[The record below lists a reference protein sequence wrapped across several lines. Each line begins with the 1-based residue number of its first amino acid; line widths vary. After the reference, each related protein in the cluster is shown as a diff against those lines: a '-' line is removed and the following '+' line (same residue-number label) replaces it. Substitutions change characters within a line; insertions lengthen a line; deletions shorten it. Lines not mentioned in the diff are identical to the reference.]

1 MYNELFN
8 LDLQNEMK
16 DFFLKDLSKD
26 GIKKNYNKNE
36 IINPTNADAIYIVVD
51 GQCRQK
57 LTSFEGEEITFFW
70 LGKGTIFGEMD
81 YFDAMRT
88 CVVTECMENSVIS
101 IVSREVL
108 EQRLTDNPQI
118 YRYFLHS
125 EARKYRLLMMSMADS
140 KFNNSLGQL
149 ASFLNRILEMQNG
162 KLENNIRIEQV
173 VTHQE
178 LANRIGCTRITLTKC
193 INLLK
198 DQGIIEYQGR
208 KIVIKKWEGL
218 REYINLAW

>member
-1 MYNELFN
+1 MYRELFN
-8 LDLQNEMK
+8 LELQNEMT
-16 DFFLKDLSKD
+16 DFFLNDLSKD
-26 GIKKNYNKNE
+26 GIKKFYNKHE
-36 IINPTNADAIYIVVD
+36 IINPTDADAIYIVVE

-57 LTSFEGEEITFFW
+57 LTSFNGEEITFFW
-70 LGKGTIFGEMD
+70 LGNGTIFGEMD
-81 YFDAMRT
+81 YFDEMRT
-88 CVVTECMENSVIS
+88 CVVTECMEDTTISV
-101 IVSREVL
+101 VSREVL
-108 EQRLTDNPQI
+108 EKRLIDNPQV

-149 ASFLNRILEMQNG
+149 AGFLNRLLEIQNG
-162 KLENNIRIEQV
+162 KLENDIKIEQI

-198 DQGIIEYQGR
+198 DQGIIQYQGR
-208 KIVIKKWEGL
+208 RIVIKKCEGL
-218 REYINLAW
+218 REYTNLAW